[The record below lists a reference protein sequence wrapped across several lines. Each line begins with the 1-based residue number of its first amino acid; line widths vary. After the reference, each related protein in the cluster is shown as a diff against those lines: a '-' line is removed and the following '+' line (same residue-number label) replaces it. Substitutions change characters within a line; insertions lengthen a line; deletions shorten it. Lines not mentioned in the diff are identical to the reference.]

1 MEITLEAI
9 ISLLGL
15 FIGGGGG
22 AFFTWRY
29 LRRKAKAE
37 AVTAEIDATK
47 DMQDMYQQMLEDAKK
62 DREDRRE
69 QVEELRADRDH
80 YKAERNELREK
91 MEQLTRSFL
100 DWRIEADN
108 DRSKMKMDIAKLG
121 RKVETMV
128 PFMCGDLNCKLR
140 QRVTLSDDGTL
151 KTKRPQKKAG
161 TVVSGSLTKDQSV
174 ALQSAADIKDH
185 PADIEPLNSDE
196 L

>member
-9 ISLLGL
+9 ISLIGL
-15 FIGGGGG
+15 FVGGGGG

-37 AVTAEIDATK
+37 AVTAEVDAAK

-69 QVEELRADRDH
+69 QVDELRKDRDH
-80 YKAERNELREK
+80 YKQERDELREK
-91 MEQLTRSFL
+91 MEQLTRSFM
-100 DWRIEADN
+100 DWRLEADN

-128 PFMCGDLNCKLR
+128 PFMCGDLQCKLR
-140 QRVTLSDDGTL
+140 KHVVLSDDGTVKNATKAKRDK
-151 KTKRPQKKAG
+151 KTEE
-161 TVVSGSLTKDQSV
+161 L
-174 ALQSAADIKDH
+174 
-185 PADIEPLNSDE
+185 EPLDHE
-196 L
+196 AL

>member
-1 MEITLEAI
+1 MEITLDAI

-37 AVTAEIDATK
+37 AVTAEVDAAK
-47 DMQDMYQQMLEDAKK
+47 DMQDMYQQMLEDAKR

-69 QVEELRADRDH
+69 QVEELRKDRDH
-80 YKAERNELREK
+80 YKQERNELRDK
-91 MEQLTRSFL
+91 MEQLTRSFM
-100 DWRIEADN
+100 DWRLEADN

-128 PFMCGDLNCKLR
+128 PFMRGNLTCKDR
-140 QRVTLSDDGTL
+140 QRVVLADDGTI
-151 KTKRPQKKAG
+151 KQQKK
-161 TVVSGSLTKDQSV
+161 KDG
-174 ALQSAADIKDH
+174 DK
-185 PADIEPLNSDE
+185 N
-196 L
+196 